1 VNLKPVIFGTLFQDI
16 KEKQFS
22 LVMFDSDTIYWLKES
37 VVIFFLTFL
46 HEDAAILAAGFAKV
60 ENGLPLLFAY
70 IPVYLGIVAGDILIY
85 WLGRLAQTNKWL
97 RTKIIGPKIERLK
110 LWLETHLVRVLAIC
124 RLTPGL
130 LFPTFVACG
139 WFKIPFWRFATV
151 SIIAGAVYS
160 SIVLTIVIMFGNIVL
175 FHLGYWAWGILVL
188 LVVGFTIRNYFKPR
202 WSKATEH
209 AMGDVP
215 PSFFEVLRR
224 YIPTRKHKFSGMP
237 SLEGLRKVV
246 SSAEKIPNSILYIP
260 VGLRWFLLAIRYH
273 SLTLPS
279 VSNPMIETG
288 GFMGESK
295 GEVMNQVGEDQRSWV
310 AEFVSLHRNGA
321 DSESDL
327 VKAVSL
333 MEEKGLSFPIV
344 AKPDI
349 GWNGYG
355 VRLIEDSINLHK
367 YIAVFPS
374 GEKILLQR
382 PVNHDG
388 EAGIF
393 YVRMPGEETGRIYS
407 ITLRYF
413 PYVIGNG
420 KSTLRQLIQT
430 DPRTKMR
437 ADFYLGGKSNHLGFG
452 KEDLEHIPGEGE
464 LIRLAFIGSL
474 RVGGLYRDASHLA
487 TPELTQRFNLI
498 AKSMPEF
505 YYGRFDIRFESTDLL
520 KEGKGFTIIE
530 INGAGAEAIQAWDP
544 DVSLSNLYR
553 EFFKAQSL
561 LFKVAAL
568 NRKRGFK
575 PMSFWTFLKAVRRQN
590 RLIENYP
597 AAG

>member
-1 VNLKPVIFGTLFQDI
+1 
-16 KEKQFS
+16 
-22 LVMFDSDTIYWLKES
+22 MFDPDTIFWLKES
-37 VVIFFLTFL
+37 IVIFFLTFI
-46 HEDAAILAAGFAKV
+46 HEDAAILAAGFSKV
-60 ENGLPLLFAY
+60 ENGLPLLFAF

-85 WLGRLAQTNKWL
+85 GLGRMAQTNKWL
-97 RTKIIGPKIERLK
+97 RSKIIGPKVERVK
-110 LWLETHLVRVLAIC
+110 LWLETHLVRVLVVC
-124 RLTPGL
+124 RLTPGF

-139 WFKIPFWRFATV
+139 WFKIPFWRFASV

-160 SIVLTIVIMFGNIVL
+160 SIVLTIIILFGNMVL
-175 FHLGYWAWGILVL
+175 FHLGYWAWGILALMVIA
-188 LVVGFTIRNYFKPR
+188 FAIRNSFKSR

-209 AMGDVP
+209 ALGDIP
-215 PSFFEVLRR
+215 PSFFEV
-224 YIPTRKHKFSGMP
+224 IKKHMPTLKHRFSGMP
-237 SLEGLRKVV
+237 SLDGLKKVV
-246 SSAEKIPNSILYIP
+246 SSAERIPNNILYIP
-260 VGLRWFLLAIRYH
+260 VVLRWFLLAIRYR

-295 GEVMNQVGEDQRSWV
+295 GAVMNQVGEDQRSWV
-310 AEFVSLHRNGA
+310 AEFVTLHRNGMNT
-321 DSESDL
+321 DSD
-327 VKAVSL
+327 VGRAVSL

-355 VRLIEDSINLHK
+355 VRLVEDCVHLHK
-367 YIAVFPS
+367 YITSFPS
-374 GEKILLQR
+374 GEKMLLQR
-382 PVNHDG
+382 PVHHDG

-393 YVRMPGEETGRIYS
+393 YVRLPGEEKGHIYS

-413 PYVIGNG
+413 PFVVGDG
-420 KSTLRQLIQT
+420 RSTLCELIQN
-430 DPRTKMR
+430 DPRTKLR

-452 KEDLEHIPGEGE
+452 KEDLGHIPQEGE
-464 LIRLAFIGSL
+464 LIRLSFIGSL
-474 RVGGLYRDASHLA
+474 RVGGLYRDAGQLI
-487 TPELTQRFNLI
+487 TPELTQRFDAI

-544 DVSLSNLYR
+544 DVPLLKLYR

-568 NRKRGFK
+568 NRKRGYK
-575 PMSFWTFLKAVRRQN
+575 PMSPWAFIKAIRRQN
-590 RLIENYP
+590 RLIDSYP